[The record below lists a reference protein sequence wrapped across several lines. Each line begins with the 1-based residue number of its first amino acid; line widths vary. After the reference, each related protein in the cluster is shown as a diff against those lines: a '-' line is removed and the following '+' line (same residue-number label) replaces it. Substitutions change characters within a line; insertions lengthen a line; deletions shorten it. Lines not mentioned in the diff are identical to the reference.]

1 MGDESVTL
9 QTALEHGLS
18 EEEFARIQKLMG
30 RMPNRLELGIFSAM
44 WSEHCSYK
52 SSRIHLKRFYT
63 TGERVIQGPGENAG
77 IIDIGGGL
85 AVVFKMESHN
95 HPSYIEPVQGAATG
109 VGGILRDVFTMGA
122 RPIAGF
128 DSLCFGDPKN
138 ERTAYLV
145 KGVVKGISS
154 YGNCIGVPT
163 VGGSTRFHECYNGNN
178 LVNAMTLGIVKNDAI
193 FLGSASGTG
202 NKVIYIGSKTG
213 RDGIHGAV
221 MASDTFDEDSEEKRP
236 TVQVGDP
243 FTEKLL
249 LEACLELFAESVV
262 EGIQDMGAAGLT
274 SSSFEMA
281 SRGQSG
287 LKIHLDRV
295 PVRETDMTP
304 YELMLSESQERM
316 LLVAK
321 PENEARI
328 LEILEKWD
336 LEAEVIGEVEGDDRI
351 KLFFNGTRVGDM
363 PVSALV
369 DEAPMLERPVKE
381 PEYLAAT
388 RAFDPL
394 SVPEPDDIQSVFFK
408 LLSSPNLNGKRWITE
423 QYDSMVGINTVAGPG
438 SDAAV
443 VRVKG
448 TAKAIAVSTGCN
460 ERYCYLD
467 PATGGAIAVAEAA
480 RNVACKG
487 ARPIGAT
494 DCLNFGS
501 PENPEIMWQ
510 FAKAVDGITLACR
523 ELDVPIV
530 SGNVSLYNQTGDA
543 AIFPTPMIGV
553 VGLIDDVEKTV
564 PSFFQ
569 NEGDVIFLLGR
580 TKSEIGG
587 SEYLKTIH
595 GRDAGL
601 PPAIDLKKEKT
612 LIEILLE
619 LADKK
624 IIASA
629 HDLSEGGLAQALAE
643 CSLSGNGLGCE
654 VDVDSNMRGDVLL
667 FSETQARALV
677 TITPFAMKDLRP
689 VLDSAKIRWKPVGR
703 VKAAEF
709 TVRVNGAPLIDTTV
723 AELEAVYHDALE
735 KEIFGA

>member
-1 MGDESVTL
+1 MSGAGKKVARGAQITPHTVAD
-9 QTALEHGLS
+9 HGLS
-18 EEEFARIQKLMG
+18 EDEFASIVKILG
-30 RMPNRLELGIFSAM
+30 RRPNLTELGVFSVM

-52 SSRIHLKRFYT
+52 SSLVWLKT
-63 TGERVIQGPGENAG
+63 LPTDGAGVICGPGENAG
-77 IIDIGGGL
+77 IVDIGDGQ
-85 AVVFKMESHN
+85 AAVFKIESHN
-95 HPSYIEPVQGAATG
+95 HPSFIEPYQGAATG
-109 VGGILRDVFTMGA
+109 VGGIMRDVFTMGA
-122 RPIAGF
+122 RPIAN
-128 DSLCFGDPKN
+128 LNALRFGSPEHPKT
-138 ERTAYLV
+138 RHLV
-145 KGVVKGISS
+145 AGVVAGIGG

-178 LVNAMTLGIVKNDAI
+178 LVNAMTLGIVKSDGI
-193 FLGSASGTG
+193 FLGRASGAG

-249 LEACLELFAESVV
+249 LEACLELFAEPLV

-295 PVRETDMTP
+295 PVREADMTP

-328 LEILEKWD
+328 LEILGKWD
-336 LEAEVIGEVEGDDRI
+336 LEAAVIGEVEDHDRVR
-351 KLFFNGTRVGDM
+351 LYFNGKLAGDM

-369 DEAPMLERPVKE
+369 DEAPVLERPMKE

-388 RAFDPL
+388 SVFDPL
-394 SVPEPDDIQSVFFK
+394 SVPEPENIESVFFR
-408 LLSSPNLNGKRWITE
+408 LLCSPNLSGKKWITE
-423 QYDSMVGINTVAGPG
+423 QYDSMVGINTVTGPG

-448 TAKAIAVSTGCN
+448 TTKAIAVSTGCN

-467 PATGGAIAVAEAA
+467 PVTGGAIAVAEAA
-480 RNVACKG
+480 RNVACMG

-510 FAKAVDGITLACR
+510 FAKAVDGITHACR

-543 AIFPTPMIGV
+543 AVFPTPMIGV

-569 NEGDVIFLLGR
+569 NEGDVVFLLGE

-601 PPAIDLKKEKT
+601 PPEIDLQKEKR
-612 LIEILLE
+612 LIETLLE

-624 IIASA
+624 IISSA

-643 CSLSGNGLGCE
+643 CSLSGNSLGCE
-654 VDVDSNMRGDVLL
+654 VDMDSDMRGDVLL
-667 FSETQARALV
+667 FSESQSRALI

-689 VLDSAKIRWKPVGR
+689 VLDSAKIPWKPVGDR
-703 VKAAEF
+703 KSV
-709 TVRVNGAPLIDTTV
+709 V
-723 AELEAVYHDALE
+723 
-735 KEIFGA
+735 